1 MATWATCALLLAC
14 SGGAAA
20 FSSVGLRSPAV
31 GAPRVRGSRVVAQLP
46 AKESKRSADLGA
58 DEVPD
63 APEWYE
69 FFTNTP
75 LAISRTLARQQ
86 YEQKQNGP
94 MELPSYWDSIWKLSF
109 MQGSAPGTPLTFGD
123 TAQTFKDNIE
133 QLFGGY
139 PSKDGAPLAAADVS
153 DIDLK
158 ALFLG
163 MKSYFDRYGSVFK
176 MCFGP
181 KSFMVVSDPVVVRH
195 LLRENNRNYD
205 KGQLAVVL
213 EDIMGKGLI
222 PADPVT
228 WAKRRRAITPAFHRL
243 YLERMVS
250 EFGEAND
257 KLIAQLRS
265 NAKAGARIDM
275 EERFGSLALDIIGK
289 AVFNYDFN
297 SVCDESPVVKAAVRA
312 LGEVEH
318 RALVPL
324 PYWKVPGAN
333 ELVPRLRD
341 FNRDMDLLNAKL
353 YELINGCACRFVLTR
368 LHVCIRGL
376 CCGRSTLAASNRP
389 HPPAQTPPLRHGF
402 AQLKAV

>member
-1 MATWATCALLLAC
+1 
-14 SGGAAA
+14 
-20 FSSVGLRSPAV
+20 LR
-31 GAPRVRGSRVVAQLP
+31 
-46 AKESKRSADLGA
+46 
-58 DEVPD
+58 
-63 APEWYE
+63 
-69 FFTNTP
+69 
-75 LAISRTLARQQ
+75 
-86 YEQKQNGP
+86 
-94 MELPSYWDSIWKLSF
+94 
-109 MQGSAPGTPLTFGD
+109 SAPGTPLTFGD

-243 YLERMVS
+243 YLERMVA
-250 EFGEAND
+250 EFGEANE
-257 KLIAQLRS
+257 KLISQLRN
-265 NAKAGARIDM
+265 NARAGARIDM

-289 AVFNYDFN
+289 AVFNYDFD

-341 FNRDMDLLNAKL
+341 FNRDMDLLNNKL
-353 YELINGCACRFVLTR
+353 YELIDGCVPCLQ
-368 LHVCIRGL
+368 
-376 CCGRSTLAASNRP
+376 
-389 HPPAQTPPLRHGF
+389 PPP
-402 AQLKAV
+402 V

>member
-1 MATWATCALLLAC
+1 MASWTTCALLLAS
-14 SGGAAA
+14 SGSAAA
-20 FSSVGLRSPAV
+20 FSRVAVRSSAV
-31 GAPRVRGSRVVAQLP
+31 GAPRVRAPRVVAQVP
-46 AKESKRSADLGA
+46 AKEKKRSDELAA
-58 DEVPD
+58 EEVPA

-86 YEQKQNGP
+86 YEQKLNGP
-94 MELPSYWDSIWKLSF
+94 MQLPGYWDSIWKLPF

-243 YLERMVS
+243 YLERMVA
-250 EFGEAND
+250 EFGEANE
-257 KLIAQLRS
+257 KLISQLRN
-265 NAKAGARIDM
+265 NARAGARIDM

-289 AVFNYDFN
+289 AVFNYDFD

-341 FNRDMDLLNAKL
+341 FNRDMDLLNNKL
-353 YELINGCACRFVLTR
+353 YELIDGCVPCLQ
-368 LHVCIRGL
+368 
-376 CCGRSTLAASNRP
+376 S
-389 HPPAQTPPLRHGF
+389 PP
-402 AQLKAV
+402 V